1 MVLLEVLDMCTDLH
15 PSVSLYVYIDDI
27 DVGATGDEDEVV
39 NQIAGATE
47 TLVDGLENT
56 VLAIVS
62 KSKSKVLG
70 SSKAIRSR
78 LSWRLSPLGIGV
90 AVEGKKLG
98 CDFTLGKQRVLKVSK
113 MRLASTKRR
122 TRRFLLLKR
131 GAGRKKAA
139 AIHKAGALPAATY
152 GMAVLGASDSHLGV
166 LRATH
171 ARVAGL
177 DSQLGSQRLGFL
189 LRAGTN
195 ADPAVAAHTLP
206 MFAWSKIVWEETA
219 QLEDLNLATAW
230 ALDRMRS
237 SKAPWKRVVGPAG
250 AVVTSLARLG
260 WECLDAKTWR
270 DDLGTTIDLTQVCP
284 KAVSELIARGVTRWT
299 WRAVAKEHTVLA
311 HLEKGADLKPIIEL
325 LRQTESATWGSVE
338 KTCLEAAVIGAAPSQ
353 EVLEKM
359 DMVDDDLCKWCSDET
374 GSYLH
379 RHWRCEGSRG
389 FREEYNL
396 PEDIVEAAQD
406 CRDPGELALFER
418 GLYPDQRHMAARPLV
433 ELQVQWD
440 KLPPGGLFQGRC
452 YIDGAGLHPRDRILC
467 RAGWGICQLDGDMR
481 VAGKAHGNVPGE
493 VQHAGLGELFA
504 FYQLLVHCIPPV
516 VAVTDYENLVTGL
529 DAGKKVC
536 TASGQKDAGA
546 WKRIWDKVE
555 DIGRENIQLIKVPA
569 HKSRQDVLNGTAGIS
584 IRDWTGN
591 AEADKAARAGARLHP
606 SSEELRQQIK
616 DGHDMAKMVCKWLG
630 TLGGHLCKLGSPDV
644 DARPQQHVRGLELV
658 DIPRSSLTPTW
669 HWKPRLLHKEEK
681 KVRQQEVLPE
691 VAEESPP
698 AMVQQKHPH
707 SSHCLREIV
716 GAPRIIFCWT
726 CGAYCGGGAKR
737 VTQPSAK
744 FQAVCKGH
752 SGTLQ
757 AKLKR
762 CRKGHHPTTN
772 RYLGVV
778 RRPFAG
784 AGSGEA
790 ESSQLG
796 AGVFRCG

>member
-1 MVLLEVLDMCTDLH
+1 M
-15 PSVSLYVYIDDI
+15 
-27 DVGATGDEDEVV
+27 
-39 NQIAGATE
+39 
-47 TLVDGLENT
+47 
-56 VLAIVS
+56 
-62 KSKSKVLG
+62 
-70 SSKAIRSR
+70 
-78 LSWRLSPLGIGV
+78 
-90 AVEGKKLG
+90 
-98 CDFTLGKQRVLKVSK
+98 
-113 MRLASTKRR
+113 
-122 TRRFLLLKR
+122 
-131 GAGRKKAA
+131 
-139 AIHKAGALPAATY
+139 
-152 GMAVLGASDSHLGV
+152 
-166 LRATH
+166 
-171 ARVAGL
+171 
-177 DSQLGSQRLGFL
+177 
-189 LRAGTN
+189 
-195 ADPAVAAHTLP
+195 
-206 MFAWSKIVWEETA
+206 
-219 QLEDLNLATAW
+219 
-230 ALDRMRS
+230 
-237 SKAPWKRVVGPAG
+237 
-250 AVVTSLARLG
+250 
-260 WECLDAKTWR
+260 
-270 DDLGTTIDLTQVCP
+270 
-284 KAVSELIARGVTRWT
+284 
-299 WRAVAKEHTVLA
+299 
-311 HLEKGADLKPIIEL
+311 
-325 LRQTESATWGSVE
+325 
-338 KTCLEAAVIGAAPSQ
+338 
-353 EVLEKM
+353 
-359 DMVDDDLCKWCSDET
+359 
-374 GSYLH
+374 
-379 RHWRCEGSRG
+379 
-389 FREEYNL
+389 
-396 PEDIVEAAQD
+396 
-406 CRDPGELALFER
+406 
-418 GLYPDQRHMAARPLV
+418 
-433 ELQVQWD
+433 
-440 KLPPGGLFQGRC
+440 
-452 YIDGAGLHPRDRILC
+452 
-467 RAGWGICQLDGDMR
+467 
-481 VAGKAHGNVPGE
+481 AGKAHGNVPGE

-606 SSEELRQQIK
+606 SSEGLRQQIK

-669 HWKPRLLHKEEK
+669 HWKPRLLHQEEK

-698 AMVQQKHPH
+698 ALVQQKHPH

-772 RYLGVV
+772 RYLGVGSLLV
-778 RRPFAG
+778 REVARQKVVSWEL
-784 AGSGEA
+784 GSSDAVSYSMPVTQSTFGV
-790 ESSQLG
+790 SVGS
-796 AGVFRCG
+796 AGVSIVVSLLVVSGGRHLADVAAFSWLSAALVAFVCGMVSDSPAFRSLK